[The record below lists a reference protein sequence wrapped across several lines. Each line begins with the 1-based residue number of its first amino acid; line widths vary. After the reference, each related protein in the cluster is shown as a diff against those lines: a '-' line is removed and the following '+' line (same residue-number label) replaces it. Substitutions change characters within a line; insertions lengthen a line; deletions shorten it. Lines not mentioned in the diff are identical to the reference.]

1 MESFALRRRGLAAGL
16 GVGLLSPAFLR
27 AQTRMRVR
35 YARPPRDIDEAGWFP
50 LRLLRLALQASEEPH
65 QIESSR
71 HVVVQERATRD
82 LAAGL
87 DTVDLLWT
95 ITSVERERRLR
106 AVRVP
111 IDRGLFGWRLLLV
124 RAGEGPRFAGVR
136 SLDDLRRFVL
146 LQGDEWP
153 DTEILRVNGLQLRTT
168 SSLMHL
174 FEMLERREGHA
185 FPRSVEEI
193 WWEKEKFAPRFEVEP
208 QLALHYP
215 SAMYYFT
222 APGNARLAQALERG
236 LERLIENGEFRR
248 VFQEHHAPLLARANL
263 QLRTRLELRN
273 PLLPASAPL
282 RDARLWWRPGETA
295 GAR

>member
-1 MESFALRRRGLAAGL
+1 MECRSPRRRDLAIGL
-16 GVGLLSPAFLR
+16 GGGLLSPGLLR
-27 AQTRMRVR
+27 AQTPLRVR
-35 YARPPRDIDEAGWFP
+35 YARPPRDVDEAGWFP

-65 QIESSR
+65 RIESSR

-95 ITSVERERRLR
+95 ITSVQRERQLR

-124 RAGEGPRFAGVR
+124 RAGEGRRFAGVR
-136 SLDDLRRFVL
+136 RLEDLRRFVL
-146 LQGDEWP
+146 LQGEEWP
-153 DTEILRVNGLQLRTT
+153 DTEILNANGLQVRG
-168 SSLMHL
+168 SASLVHL

-193 WWEKEKFAPRFEVEP
+193 WWEQEKFAPRFEVEP

-222 APGNARLAQALERG
+222 APGNERLARALERG
-236 LERLIENGEFRR
+236 LERLIASGEFQRT
-248 VFQEHHAPLLARANL
+248 FQAHHAPLLARAVL
-263 QLRTRLELRN
+263 DQRTRLELRN

-282 RDARLWWRPGETA
+282 RDARLWWRPGETSA
-295 GAR
+295 PR